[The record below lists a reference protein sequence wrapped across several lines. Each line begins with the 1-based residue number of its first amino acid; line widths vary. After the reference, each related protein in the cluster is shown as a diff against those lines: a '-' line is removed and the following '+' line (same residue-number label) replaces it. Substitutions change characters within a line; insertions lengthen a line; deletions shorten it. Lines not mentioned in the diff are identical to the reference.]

1 MRHYFLL
8 LLLVASHLSAYASS
22 NPSPWMAPWWE
33 RVPSRFPW
41 MGRADQFFVSEKTP
55 LPDAFTGRGRVTCD
69 NPFHII
75 SFYQTD
81 LGGLTNNPTPGSV
94 DAD

>member
-1 MRHYFLL
+1 MDGT
-8 LLLVASHLSAYASS
+8 LVGESAF
-22 NPSPWMAPWWE
+22 E
-33 RVPSRFPW
+33 VPVD
-41 MGRADQFFVSEKTP
+41 GQNQFFVSEKTP